1 MSLQATANL
10 LQQQGRND
18 DKMLVHMTP
27 REVAGLEAIARAK
40 GGSLTINPQTGLP
53 EAGFL
58 DDVLPIAASA
68 ALMYFGGPIGASI
81 GEGLGLSGAL
91 AQGVGM
97 GILTGGATTLLTGD
111 INKGL
116 KTGLT
121 AGALSGAMAGLSGP
135 STTTTT
141 PTANVETVTPA
152 LQASTTTPAATTL
165 TSAGQG
171 VNPTVA
177 EMASGKGAA
186 GMTPTAEKSWWGGL
200 TGKEKLGY
208 GLAGT
213 AGLSLLGGMQDKGEA
228 VPTDK
233 GTIRPHTY
241 TTAMREPQAGQSQYF
256 QPIQYDIA
264 GRPSR
269 PIDTS
274 ERTYFNQGYTAL
286 PTYKAAAGGEVPPN
300 LDHMQPGGL
309 AAIQGMRD
317 GYAPMTTPN
326 GDIPQMA
333 TGGAI
338 AFRDGGK
345 TDNEDDDLYDLSK
358 SLRALGRITAS
369 VEPSSAEMANER
381 IRNAEYAGG
390 MPERMVAQKLAMSQ
404 PDSLRGI
411 GAAPM
416 GMVEGSQ
423 MIDRMNRVY
432 GNREP
437 SDISF
442 MPQSLNPKNLAG
454 MAAIN
459 KQLDENTQLKLMAAG
474 HRGEFDRGIDRVGAG
489 IAHNLGKDSDVSAF
503 YEKTPGFNDK
513 MMGVKYNKRFALG
526 GTATATASD
535 NSGSAPRFTFDPAT
549 QQYTQTANPIQAIQ
563 QGGDAIGMGLISQL
577 VDQGAFNAQ
586 AALPKYSYDPKLQ
599 AYKALAGGGQLGG
612 YSDGGRMLKGPGDG
626 MSDSIPG
633 TINDK
638 QPARLADGEFVV
650 PADVVSH
657 LGNGSTD
664 AGAKRLYDMMDR
676 VRKARTG
683 TKKQGKQIKAD
694 KYLPK

>member
-10 LQQQGRND
+10 LQQQGRGD

-27 REVAGLEAIARAK
+27 REVAGLEAIAKAK
-40 GGSLTINPQTGLP
+40 GGQLTINPQTGLP

-97 GILTGGATTLLTGD
+97 GLLTGGATTLLTGD
-111 INKGL
+111 VNKGL
-116 KTGLT
+116 KAGLLS
-121 AGALSGAMAGLSGP
+121 GALSGAMAGTNAP
-135 STTTTT
+135 TEVT
-141 PTANVETVTPA
+141 PTSNVQTSTPA
-152 LQASTTTPAATTL
+152 LDVAKNVSPGISNNTAVADFANASKDPIGSLYESGALSGGAGQTSTTVPAD
-165 TSAGQG
+165 
-171 VNPTVA
+171 
-177 EMASGKGAA
+177 
-186 GMTPTAEKSWWGGL
+186 KSWWGSL
-200 TGKEKLGY
+200 SPRQQLAT

-213 AGLSLLGGMQDKGEA
+213 AGVSLLGSAMKPKMPA
-228 VPTDK
+228 VARNE
-233 GTIRPHTY
+233 GTIRPYEYQTSK
-241 TTAMREPQAGQSQYF
+241 TEPTPYF
-256 QPIQYDIA
+256 QPVQY
-264 GRPSR
+264 GLTGPTS
-269 PIDTS
+269 PLDTS
-274 ERTYFNQGYTAL
+274 ERTYFNQSYTAL

-317 GYAPMTTPN
+317 GYAPVTTPT

-333 TGGAI
+333 AGGAI
-338 AFRDGGK
+338 AFRNRGQVEG
-345 TDNEDDDLYDLSK
+345 DDESIFDLQKKLEE
-358 SLRALGRITAS
+358 LRAMNYVVDNKIEEAVQAKNST
-369 VEPSSAEMANER
+369 
-381 IRNAEYAGG
+381 
-390 MPERMVAQKLAMSQ
+390 PEKAMMQRLAMSQ
-404 PDSLRGI
+404 PDSMRGI
-411 GAAPM
+411 GQIPM
-416 GMVEGSQ
+416 GMVQDAQMRDRFTGNDSEGFS
-423 MIDRMNRVY
+423 V
-432 GNREP
+432 
-437 SDISF
+437 
-442 MPQSLNPKNLAG
+442 NPNLLTPKMVAG
-454 MAAIN
+454 SAQYN
-459 KQLDENTQLKLMAAG
+459 KQLDDDTRLKLMAAG
-474 HRGEFDRGIDRVGAG
+474 HSGQQSRGVDRFGAG
-489 IAHNLGKDSDVSAF
+489 LSRNLGRDSDISAF

-513 MMGVKYNKRFALG
+513 MYGVRYNQRF
-526 GTATATASD
+526 
-535 NSGSAPRFTFDPAT
+535 
-549 QQYTQTANPIQAIQ
+549 
-563 QGGDAIGMGLISQL
+563 
-577 VDQGAFNAQ
+577 
-586 AALPKYSYDPKLQ
+586 
-599 AYKALAGGGQLGG
+599 AGGGSLGG

-633 TINDK
+633 TINNK

>member
-10 LQQQGRND
+10 LQQQGRGD

-40 GGSLTINPQTGLP
+40 GGQLTINPQTGLP

-58 DDVLPIAASA
+58 DDILPVAATG
-68 ALMYFGGPIGASI
+68 ALMFFGGPAGMAI

-97 GILTGGATTLLTGD
+97 GLLAGGATTLLTGD

-121 AGALSGAMAGLSGP
+121 AGALSGAMAGLSSP
-135 STTTTT
+135 STPT
-141 PTANVETVTPA
+141 PTANV
-152 LQASTTTPAATTL
+152 QTTTPALAAETNGLATQPSIVSPNANIST
-165 TSAGQG
+165 
-171 VNPTVA
+171 PT
-177 EMASGKGAA
+177 AA
-186 GMTPTAEKSWWGGL
+186 PSTAEKSWWSGL

-213 AGLSLLGGMQDKGEA
+213 AGLSLLGGMQKTGEA
-228 VPTDK
+228 TPTDK
-233 GTIRPHTY
+233 GTIRPYTY
-241 TTAMREPQAGQSQYF
+241 STAMRQPTDGQSQYF
-256 QPIQYDIA
+256 EPIQYDIA

-274 ERTYFNQGYTAL
+274 ERTYFNQGFTAL
-286 PTYKAAAGGEVPPN
+286 PTYKAAAGGEVPPQ
-300 LDHMQPGGL
+300 LDNMAPGGL

-338 AFRDGGK
+338 AFKNRGEVEA
-345 TDNEDDDLYDLSK
+345 EDDDLYDLSK
-358 SLRALGRITAS
+358 SLRALGRINAT
-369 VEPSSAEMANER
+369 VEPSSAQIANQRMKEF
-381 IRNAEYAGG
+381 EYEAG
-390 MPERMVAQKLAMSQ
+390 MPDRMVVQQLAMSQ

-423 MIDRMNRVY
+423 MRDRMARY

-437 SDISF
+437 SDIAF
-442 MPQSLNPKNLAG
+442 MPQSLDPKNLAG

-459 KQLDENTQLKLMAAG
+459 RKLDEDTMLKLMAAG
-474 HRGEFDRGIDRVGAG
+474 HKGQFDQGIDRVGAG
-489 IAHNLGKDSDVSAF
+489 LTRNLGKDSDVSAY

-513 MMGVKYNKRFALG
+513 MYGVKYSKRFDLG
-526 GTATATASD
+526 GVINKVASASASD
-535 NSGSAPRFTFDPAT
+535 NSSGPRFTFDPAT

-563 QGGDAIGMGLISQL
+563 QGGDAIGMGLISRL

-586 AALPKYSYDPKLQ
+586 QLPRYSYDPKLQ
-599 AYKALAGGGQLGG
+599 AYKALSGGGELGG

-633 TINDK
+633 TINNK

-664 AGAKRLYDMMDR
+664 AGAKRLYDMMDK
-676 VRKARTG
+676 VRQARTG